1 MNFCGKVTDVLLP
14 SAAKRV
20 ELINFSRP
28 KRCFGL
34 RDNPA
39 DISNIL
45 DNPEFFRIF
54 EVFRLRQTKK
64 GHRIW
69 ILYVEI
75 QYIDIKNDCKTF
87 ILVVFNIFTAT
98 VIA

>member
-1 MNFCGKVTDVLLP
+1 MNFCGKVTDILLP

-20 ELINFSRP
+20 ELINFSKP

-39 DISNIL
+39 AISNIL

-54 EVFRLRQTKK
+54 VVFRLRQTKK
-64 GHRIW
+64 K
-69 ILYVEI
+69 
-75 QYIDIKNDCKTF
+75 DIGFGFCTSKYSTL
-87 ILVVFNIFTAT
+87 I
-98 VIA
+98 